1 MKDLKELRRKR
12 GALVQQMRGILDK
25 AETEKRDLTAEERQE
40 YERLDGEQTRA
51 GEEITREERQQE
63 LEREAVRRTVDPNR
77 PDPEDRGRQDPP
89 ENRNDPRATREYRDA
104 WGRWAIG
111 GFGAVTPDE
120 SRALQADVDT
130 AGGFT
135 RPPTQFVTDLIQAL
149 DNEVFIRGLANVIQ
163 VTQADGVGRPELKTG
178 PDDADWTTEITS
190 AAEDSSMDFGKRELH
205 PHPLSK
211 LLKVSR
217 KLIRV
222 SAIGIE
228 AVIRDRLAYKLAVP
242 EEKGFLT
249 GSGAGQPLGVFTAS
263 ADGIST
269 SRDVSDGNMATSIG
283 ADGLINAKYTLKS
296 PYWPRSRWV
305 FHRDAVKQVRKLK
318 DGNGQYIWQ
327 PGLASGAPDRILDVP
342 FLVSEYAPNTFTT
355 GLYVGII
362 GDFKNYTIVEAM
374 GAMEIQRLAELYAR
388 TNQIGFIARAEV
400 DGAPVLEEAFVRV
413 KLS

>member
-63 LEREAVRRTVDPNR
+63 LEREALRRTVEPNR
-77 PDPEDRGRQDPP
+77 PDPENRGQDNPP
-89 ENRNDPRATREYRDA
+89 ENRNDSRATREYRDA
-104 WGRWAIG
+104 WARWAIG
-111 GFGAVTPDE
+111 GFGAVTVDE
-120 SRALQADVDT
+120 RRALQADVDT

-135 RPPTQFVTDLIQAL
+135 RPPTQFVADLIKAL
-149 DNEVFIRGLANVIQ
+149 DNEVFIRGLATVSQ
-163 VTQADGVGRPELKTG
+163 VTQADGVGRPEIKTD
-178 PDDADWTTEITS
+178 PDDADWTAEITS
-190 AAEDSSMDFGKRELH
+190 AAEDSSMDFGKREIH

-222 SAIGIE
+222 SAVGIE
-228 AVIRDRLAYKLAVP
+228 QLVRDRLAYKLAVP

-269 SRDVSDGNMATSIG
+269 SRDVSDGNTATSIG

-305 FHRDAVKQVRKLK
+305 FHRDAVKQVQKLK

-327 PGLASGAPDRILDVP
+327 PGLSSGAPDRILDVP

-355 GLYVGII
+355 DLYVGII
-362 GDFKNYTIVEAM
+362 GDFKNYWIVEAM
-374 GAMEIQRLAELYAR
+374 GAMEIQRLDELYAR
-388 TNQIGFIARAEV
+388 TNQVGFIARAEV

-413 KLS
+413 KLA